1 MKVLLLPSW
10 YPNSDNELDG
20 VFFKEQAEALS
31 KRNIEVIVLSINI
44 ISLSKVN
51 KTSLKSGLSVTIE
64 NNVKVYRYNTYN
76 YFPRLTEMY
85 LRYYAN
91 LIKKLV
97 KRIVKQEGAIELVHI
112 HSAIDAG
119 IAYSISKIDIPY
131 VITEHSSKYQ
141 RNLLNSVQKKYLKNV
156 FNNAKD
162 IIAVGLGLK
171 NALAEYTNKDNIKV
185 ISNPISLKMI
195 ELQKEKDRNR
205 FRFFSLG
212 VLTKN
217 KGMDL
222 LIKAFYNNIESL
234 KQCELYIG
242 GDGPEYINI
251 QNLIREYNLDD
262 NIKLLGKLDREGV
275 ASNMNNCDAFV
286 LASRVETFGIVFL
299 EAMIYGKP
307 VIGTR
312 TGGPDTF
319 IKESNGIIVDV
330 ENIKELGDALVE
342 MYNEVTRY
350 NEDDIIKYCYENFNE
365 DIICKKIINVY
376 KTAL

>member
-20 VFFKEQAEALS
+20 IFFKEQAEALS
-31 KRNIEVIVLSINI
+31 KRGIEVIVLSINI
-44 ISLSKVN
+44 ISLSRIN
-51 KTSLKSGLSVTIE
+51 KTRLKKGLSITEE
-64 NNVKVYRYNTYN
+64 NGIKVYRYNTYN
-76 YFPRLTEMY
+76 YFPRLTELY
-85 LRYYAN
+85 LRNYAN
-91 LIKKLV
+91 LIKKLI
-97 KRIVKQEGAIELVHI
+97 KKIIKEEGEIGLVHI

-141 RNLLNSVQKKYLKNV
+141 RNLLNSVQKKYLNDV
-156 FNNAKD
+156 FSNAKD

-171 NALAEYTNKDNIKV
+171 NALAEYTDKDNIKV
-185 ISNPISLKMI
+185 ISNPISLKKI
-195 ELQKEKDRNR
+195 EVTKEKDKSR

-212 VLTKN
+212 ILTKN

-222 LIKAFYNNIESL
+222 LIKAFYNNIEKL
-234 KQCELYIG
+234 KECELYIG
-242 GDGPEYINI
+242 GDGPEYTNI
-251 QNLIREYNLDD
+251 KNMIKEYNLED
-262 NIKLLGKLDREGV
+262 NIKLLGKLDREAV
-275 ASNMNNCDAFV
+275 AKNMNNCDAFV
-286 LASRVETFGIVFL
+286 LASRVETFGIVFI

-319 IKESNGIIVDV
+319 INKNNGIIVEV
-330 ENIKELGDALVE
+330 ENVDELGTALVE
-342 MYNEVTRY
+342 MYNEATRY

-365 DIICKKIINVY
+365 DIICKKIIDVY
-376 KTAL
+376 KTVL

>member
-20 VFFKEQAEALS
+20 IFFKEQAEALS
-31 KRNIEVIVLSINI
+31 KRGIEVIVLSINI
-44 ISLSKVN
+44 ISLSRIN
-51 KTSLKSGLSVTIE
+51 KTRLKKGLSITEE
-64 NNVKVYRYNTYN
+64 NGVKVYRYNTYN
-76 YFPRLTEMY
+76 YFPRLTELY
-85 LRYYAN
+85 LRNYAN
-91 LIKKLV
+91 LIKKLI
-97 KRIVKQEGAIELVHI
+97 KKIIKEEGEIGLVHI

-141 RNLLNSVQKKYLKNV
+141 RNLLNSVQKKYLNDV
-156 FNNAKD
+156 FSNAKD

-171 NALAEYTNKDNIKV
+171 NALAEYTDKDNIKV
-185 ISNPISLKMI
+185 ISNPISLKKI
-195 ELQKEKDRNR
+195 EVTKEKDKSR

-212 VLTKN
+212 ILTKN

-222 LIKAFYNNIESL
+222 LIKAFYNNIEKL
-234 KQCELYIG
+234 KECELYIG
-242 GDGPEYINI
+242 GDGPEYTNI
-251 QNLIREYNLDD
+251 KNMIKEYNLED
-262 NIKLLGKLDREGV
+262 NIKLLGKLDREAV
-275 ASNMNNCDAFV
+275 AKNMNNCDAFV
-286 LASRVETFGIVFL
+286 LASRVETFGIVFI

-319 IKESNGIIVDV
+319 INKNNGIIVEV
-330 ENIKELGDALVE
+330 ENVDELGTALVE
-342 MYNEVTRY
+342 MYNEATRY

-365 DIICKKIINVY
+365 DIICKKIIDVY
-376 KTAL
+376 KTVL

>member
-20 VFFKEQAEALS
+20 IFFKEQAEALS
-31 KRNIEVIVLSINI
+31 KRGIEVIVLSINI
-44 ISLSKVN
+44 ISLSRIN
-51 KTSLKSGLSVTIE
+51 KTRLKKGLSITEE
-64 NNVKVYRYNTYN
+64 NGVKVYRYNTYN
-76 YFPRLTEMY
+76 YFPRLTELY
-85 LRYYAN
+85 LRNYAN
-91 LIKKLV
+91 LIKKLI
-97 KRIVKQEGAIELVHI
+97 KKIIKEEGEIGLVHI

-141 RNLLNSVQKKYLKNV
+141 RNLLNSVQKKYLNDV
-156 FNNAKD
+156 FSNAKD

-171 NALAEYTNKDNIKV
+171 NALAEYTDKDNIKV
-185 ISNPISLKMI
+185 ISNPISLKKI
-195 ELQKEKDRNR
+195 EVTKEKDKSR

-212 VLTKN
+212 ILTKN

-222 LIKAFYNNIESL
+222 LIKAFYNNIEKL

-242 GDGPEYINI
+242 GDGPEYTNI
-251 QNLIREYNLDD
+251 KNMIKEYNLED
-262 NIKLLGKLDREGV
+262 NIKLLGKLDREAV
-275 ASNMNNCDAFV
+275 AKNMNNCDAFV
-286 LASRVETFGIVFL
+286 LASRVETFGIVFI

-319 IKESNGIIVDV
+319 INKNNGIIVEV
-330 ENIKELGDALVE
+330 ENVDELGTALVE
-342 MYNEVTRY
+342 MYNEATRY

-365 DIICKKIINVY
+365 DIICKKIIDVY
-376 KTAL
+376 KTVL